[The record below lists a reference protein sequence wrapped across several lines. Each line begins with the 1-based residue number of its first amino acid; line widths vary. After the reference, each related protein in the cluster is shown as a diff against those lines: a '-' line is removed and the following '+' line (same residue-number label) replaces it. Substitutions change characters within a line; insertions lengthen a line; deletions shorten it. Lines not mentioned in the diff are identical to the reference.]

1 MLGMETYVRA
11 RVDKD
16 YSHLVQLQASA
27 INQCTYCLA
36 MHRRDARKDGWTEE
50 KFARV
55 ENWTETP
62 DVFSDEERAQS
73 ADSDCHDQRVEQDRH
88 PHAAR
93 SEQPFRCH
101 TFRSRTELA
110 FASCPAISPSPSD
123 DVGTRMHCRVLVEF
137 GLA

>member
-16 YSHLVQLQASA
+16 YSHLVQLRASA

-50 KFARV
+50 KIGRV

-62 DVFSDEERAQS
+62 DVFSDEKHAALELTDAVTKIHGEES
-73 ADSDCHDQRVEQDRH
+73 VPDELWNRVEHLHGKRA
-88 PHAAR
+88 HAI
-93 SEQPFRCH
+93 C
-101 TFRSRTELA
+101 
-110 FASCPAISPSPSD
+110 
-123 DVGTRMHCRVLVEF
+123 
-137 GLA
+137 